1 MKDYSK
7 IIYVCT
13 ANTYLSPVAET
24 MYRQFTEQERERER
38 AEGERV
44 ISFPPCCSRGLVVL
58 FSEPISPKVN
68 VSLSQHDLRP
78 CSHENSVPLEQFDIV
93 EDALVLTMTFSEKVA
108 YLEKYQGGEV
118 YTLGEFVGEDTDI
131 TDPYG
136 GEEEQY
142 DLCYHEI
149 ARRIR
154 KVIQILI
161 EDEKEDKQ
169 NDCIGK

>member
-161 EDEKEDKQ
+161 EDENEKGGQAE
-169 NDCIGK
+169 

>member
-1 MKDYSK
+1 MDYSK
-7 IIYVCT
+7 IIFVCT
-13 ANTYLSPVAET
+13 ANTYLSPVAEA
-24 MYRQFTEQERERER
+24 MYRQFTEQEREQARDH
-38 AEGERV
+38 GERV
-44 ISFPPCCSRGLVVL
+44 PSFPPCCSRGLVVL

-78 CSHENSVPLEQFDIV
+78 CSHENSVPLEQFDIA
-93 EDALVLTMTFSEKVA
+93 EDTLVLTMTFSEKVA

-118 YTLGEFVGEDTDI
+118 FTLGEYVGEDTDI

-142 DLCYHEI
+142 DMCYHDI

-154 KVIQILI
+154 KVIQILMKN
-161 EDEKEDKQ
+161 EKDEGGQAE
-169 NDCIGK
+169 

>member
-13 ANTYLSPVAET
+13 VNTYLSPVAEA

-161 EDEKEDKQ
+161 EDENEKGGQAE
-169 NDCIGK
+169 

>member
-58 FSEPISPKVN
+58 FSEPISPKVH

-161 EDEKEDKQ
+161 EDENEKGGQAE
-169 NDCIGK
+169 

>member
-24 MYRQFTEQERERER
+24 MYRQFTERERERER

-161 EDEKEDKQ
+161 EDENEKGGQAE
-169 NDCIGK
+169 